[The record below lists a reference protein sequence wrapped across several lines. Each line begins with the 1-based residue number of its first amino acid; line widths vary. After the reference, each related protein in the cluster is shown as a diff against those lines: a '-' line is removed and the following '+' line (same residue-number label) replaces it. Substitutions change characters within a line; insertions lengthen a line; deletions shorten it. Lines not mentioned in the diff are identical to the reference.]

1 MKLYEIKNEYLDLLE
16 KFREAEDEQQLA
28 MIADDLENIKG
39 ELHEKLENC
48 ARVYRTLEAES
59 DIYAQESN
67 RLKGKSNILKNRA
80 ERLKDYIALVLGP
93 GNKAK
98 TELFDFTWRRS
109 KAVEIISDNLI
120 PDLYKRTTVVTE
132 PNKVIL
138 KQDLESG
145 AEIPGA
151 RLVERFS
158 LQIK

>member
-1 MKLYEIKNEYLDLLE
+1 MKLYEIKNEYLSLLE
-16 KFREAEDEQQLA
+16 KFREAEDEQELA
-28 MIADDLENIKG
+28 LIADDLENIKG

-59 DIYAQESN
+59 EIYAQESN

-98 TELFDFTWRRS
+98 TELFDFTWRKS
-109 KAVEIISDNLI
+109 KSVEIISESLI
-120 PDLYKRTTVVTE
+120 PDAYKRTTVISE
-132 PNKVIL
+132 PNKIVL
-138 KQDLESG
+138 KQDLECG

-151 RLVERFS
+151 VLREKLN